1 MCFVH
6 LMFSVIVW
14 SNKSNFMSFDV
25 TTGEVFAVVSHMLSL
40 MSKIRSGRSDIVVL
54 SMCMCVCVRLWLTGA
69 GRRSEWIC
77 VSVWDTVCVDCVSA
91 VWGGEGT
98 RVSHG
103 DRHGRRLELT
113 KRSLDALSTF
123 YRNQLDSSRRMCAV
137 LPWHCWLDD
146 TKDIQSSP

>member
-54 SMCMCVCVRLWLTGA
+54 SMCMCVCVRL
-69 GRRSEWIC
+69 
-77 VSVWDTVCVDCVSA
+77 
-91 VWGGEGT
+91 
-98 RVSHG
+98 
-103 DRHGRRLELT
+103 
-113 KRSLDALSTF
+113 
-123 YRNQLDSSRRMCAV
+123 
-137 LPWHCWLDD
+137 
-146 TKDIQSSP
+146 